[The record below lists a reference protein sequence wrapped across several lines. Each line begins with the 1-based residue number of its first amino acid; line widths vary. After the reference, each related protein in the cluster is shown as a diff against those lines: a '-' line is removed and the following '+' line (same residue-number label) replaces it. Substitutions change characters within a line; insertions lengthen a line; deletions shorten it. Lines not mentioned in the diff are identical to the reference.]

1 MLIVALLIVS
11 NNLVEKKNA
20 QTDSVYW
27 LLLKYTRLLGTKIAL
42 KLVKAKVEQT
52 HTLINVSIYEE
63 KDKSPRGD

>member
-1 MLIVALLIVS
+1 MS

-42 KLVKAKVEQT
+42 KLVTTKAKQT
-52 HTLINVSIYEE
+52 HTVCDTLINVSIYEE
-63 KDKSPRGD
+63 KDKSLRGD